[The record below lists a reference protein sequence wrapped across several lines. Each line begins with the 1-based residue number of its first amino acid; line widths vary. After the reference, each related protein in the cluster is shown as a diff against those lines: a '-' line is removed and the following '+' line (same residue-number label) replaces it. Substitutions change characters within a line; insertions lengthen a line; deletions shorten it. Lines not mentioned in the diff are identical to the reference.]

1 MCRGYRSA
9 VRCAFFPVDDSRP
22 EHGTDCKQ
30 WEPQTTHTLINHQ
43 SFLSLQLAANPN
55 NYTHLHTFG
64 HTQTSEAFPSSHM
77 HSVLPQKE
85 RAVQKGSAIN
95 AQIQAQQGWSMP
107 FEVRRRMNVASH
119 GALVCTFKASG
130 KTPQTCHAN

>member
-1 MCRGYRSA
+1 
-9 VRCAFFPVDDSRP
+9 
-22 EHGTDCKQ
+22 
-30 WEPQTTHTLINHQ
+30 
-43 SFLSLQLAANPN
+43 
-55 NYTHLHTFG
+55 
-64 HTQTSEAFPSSHM
+64 M

-107 FEVRRRMNVASH
+107 FEVKRRMNVASH

-130 KTPQTCHAN
+130 KTPQTCHAKLGLLFIYFVLLQLLDWRHSSCEKYSVTSPNP